1 MPATIAA
8 TEVKNRFGEVVRR
21 VYKNGETLIVERGGL
36 PVLVMMPLQEYQ
48 TIRERYFVGFSRQ
61 LGQAAERQSLTE
73 EQLMQELEED
83 KRAVYQETYGT
94 GAAA

>member
-1 MPATIAA
+1 MPATITA
-8 TEVKNRFGEVVRR
+8 TEVKNRFGQVVRR

-36 PVLVMMPLQEYQ
+36 PVLVMMPLQEYKA
-48 TIRERYFVGFSRQ
+48 IREQHFVGFSRQ

-73 EQLMQELEED
+73 EQLMRELEED
-83 KRAVYQETYGT
+83 KCAVYQETYGT